1 LKDQA
6 RVLGI
11 DDGPFVKGM
20 QRTPLAGVLVCPPG
34 YVEGVMVSSC
44 QVDGEDANQAI
55 IRMVRDSRFS
65 EQVRMVMLDGAALG
79 GFNVVYVRAL
89 SRDLGVPVLTISR
102 DQPDMDAIRSALI
115 AHFPDW
121 ERRFEARWRCPTA
134 GSSSPRRASRTGR
147 PTPWSVASPFAD
159 VCPNRSGWRIWWP
172 PPWCAGSPGEGPE
185 RPGKHYLP
193 SFPHFPSWPM
203 TWCSRWPRGACGR

>member
-44 QVDGEDANQAI
+44 HVDGEDANQAI

-79 GFNVVYVRAL
+79 GFNVVDVRAL

-121 ERRFEARWRCPTA
+121 ERRFEAISQNRVRSVQVPDGLVFVTSEGVEEREADAMVRRCTIRGCLPEPVRLAHLVATA
-134 GSSSPRRASRTGR
+134 LVRGESRGRA
-147 PTPWSVASPFAD
+147 
-159 VCPNRSGWRIWWP
+159 
-172 PPWCAGSPGEGPE
+172 
-185 RPGKHYLP
+185 
-193 SFPHFPSWPM
+193 
-203 TWCSRWPRGACGR
+203 